1 MKELICITCPKGCH
15 LTVDEQTLSVTGNAC
30 PRGAEYARKELTNP
44 TRVLTTTVRLEGGA
58 LARLPVKS
66 SSDLPKPMLRQVVLA
81 LRDYT
86 AHSPVRRGDVLIHDI
101 LGTGADIVATRSL

>member
-1 MKELICITCPKGCH
+1 MKELICITCPRGCH
-15 LTVDEQTLSVTGNAC
+15 LSVDEQTLEVTGNSC
-30 PRGAEYARKELTNP
+30 PRGAEYARRELTNP

-58 LARLPVKS
+58 LPRLPVKS
-66 SSDLPKPMLRQVVLA
+66 SKDVPKPMLRELVLA

-86 AHSPVRRGDVLIHDI
+86 AHSPVHRGDILVHNI